1 MKHHILTTGISLL
14 ENFRRAQTP
23 PLSVEDAIRHN
34 KRLRQ
39 YLDSDAKAASAEI
52 NSLQNRTNFL
62 HDKSKSLEVTLIYTT
77 TPAGKL
83 VFSLLNSYL
92 KGKVAQVHSIPIK
105 GFDAP
110 HRSIDAAD
118 AQETAA
124 AALSQM
130 RVRVAEHIAK
140 MQKQSAE
147 IELNCTGGFKAE
159 VAILYELG
167 RTLRVPV
174 YYLHE
179 SFKVCI
185 TLP

>member
-14 ENFRRAQTP
+14 DNFRRAQTP
-23 PLSVEDAIRHN
+23 TLSLEEATRHN
-34 KRLRQ
+34 KRIRQ
-39 YLDSDAKAASAEI
+39 YLDSDPKAASAEI

-62 HDKSKSLEVTLIYTT
+62 QDTTRNLVVTLIYTT
-77 TPAGKL
+77 TPAGRL
-83 VFSLLNSYL
+83 VFSLLKSFL
-92 KGKVAQVHSIPIK
+92 RGKVAQVHSIPIN

-110 HRSIDAAD
+110 QKPMNAAD
-118 AQETAA
+118 AQKTAA
-124 AALSQM
+124 GDLIQM
-130 RVRVAEHIAK
+130 RTRVVEHIAK

>member
-14 ENFRRAQTP
+14 DNFRRAQTP
-23 PLSVEDAIRHN
+23 PLSLEDAIPHN

-39 YLDSDAKAASAEI
+39 YLNNDPKAASAEI
-52 NSLQNRTNFL
+52 NALQNRTNFL
-62 HDKSKSLEVTLIYTT
+62 DAKSKDLAVTLIYTT
-77 TPAGKL
+77 TPEGNL
-83 VFSLLNSYL
+83 VFSLLKSFL
-92 KGKVAQVHSIPIK
+92 KAKVAQVHSIPLK

-110 HRSIDAAD
+110 SKTKEGSNP
-118 AQETAA
+118 QKTAA
-124 AALSQM
+124 EALTQM
-130 RVRVAEHIAK
+130 RVSVAEHIAK
-140 MQKQSAE
+140 IQKQSAE